1 MVFYLLLYR
10 FIDLTTSFTEFSF
23 KQSTS
28 AFHRRFVGNTSINAN
43 LHIATD
49 IASDC

>member
-1 MVFYLLLYR
+1 M
-10 FIDLTTSFTEFSF
+10 TTSFTEFSF

-28 AFHRRFVGNTSINAN
+28 VFHGRFVGNTSINAN

-49 IASDC
+49 KTYDC